1 MRKLIRKIRMYLVV
15 AYARRQYKRAKKQ
28 ADEARLKSN
37 HHWHVVIDPFGES
50 LKVIDR
56 NMFRDF
62 KRRYQDVA
70 IRTLVRNGSKY
81 TVETKTTMVDV
92 LNGAFYSTAITDHIE
107 LEARRRAYIDWVV
120 QLSEKK

>member
-1 MRKLIRKIRMYLVV
+1 MKKLIQKIRRYFVV
-15 AYARRQYKRAKKQ
+15 AYARHQYKRAKKA
-28 ADEARLKSN
+28 ADEARAKSN
-37 HHWHVVIDPFGES
+37 HHWHVVIDPFGDT

-62 KRRYQDVA
+62 KRRYRDIG

-81 TVETKTTMVDV
+81 TIEIKTTMVDV
-92 LNGAFYSTAITDHIE
+92 LNGAFYSTAITDHLE

-120 QLSEKK
+120 GLSEKK